1 VTELETALGMLGQV
15 WSAVIGWSD
24 WLLRLEMPV
33 WLYEYLDAIFIA
45 VMVVSFGGTLLV
57 YPKGPQGRHVAG
69 RQA

>member
-1 VTELETALGMLGQV
+1 MTEVETALGMLGQV

-45 VMVVSFGGTLLV
+45 VMVVSFGIWSVELFWFTRKV
-57 YPKGPQGRHVAG
+57 RKVDM
-69 RQA
+69 